1 MSTKRGLQR
10 MEVGRDVFARF
21 DRKMKKKGNSFSL
34 IAEGRAADLTMH
46 SPFLTQPL
54 IERGIIERNETSRV
68 LLPFFAN
75 LSSQE
80 YAYVHN
86 ELHRLD
92 LLNANRRAAAVTE
105 YSLYNLPSIRRLLA
119 EKKKDDQ
126 TLFYG
131 LRDAA
136 LIESLTTAYIANLKL
151 TPQAKAAA
159 GIGLVRRFS
168 RTVPKFNGMV
178 KVFDVDVSD
187 DLAVKQFTECSDFQD
202 ICNETWRN
210 DRLFNR
216 RSKFIDDAKN
226 NTQMYQATATS
237 TAFDVDYEDTNESDD
252 AIHLKKARDITFVEK
267 IFLRGVKNLRM
278 DKKRLASLLLD
289 D

>member
-54 IERGIIERNETSRV
+54 IERGIVERNETSRV

-80 YAYVHN
+80 YAYVHD

-105 YSLYNLPSIRRLLA
+105 YSL
-119 EKKKDDQ
+119 
-126 TLFYG
+126 
-131 LRDAA
+131 
-136 LIESLTTAYIANLKL
+136 
-151 TPQAKAAA
+151 
-159 GIGLVRRFS
+159 
-168 RTVPKFNGMV
+168 
-178 KVFDVDVSD
+178 
-187 DLAVKQFTECSDFQD
+187 
-202 ICNETWRN
+202 
-210 DRLFNR
+210 
-216 RSKFIDDAKN
+216 
-226 NTQMYQATATS
+226 
-237 TAFDVDYEDTNESDD
+237 
-252 AIHLKKARDITFVEK
+252 
-267 IFLRGVKNLRM
+267 
-278 DKKRLASLLLD
+278 
-289 D
+289 